1 MASRFPL
8 FPEIVSLSPFVVA
21 PWRTPPKLLVS
32 ELISKEPDNEEQPL
46 DELTDDTITS
56 LSADDIA

>member
-32 ELISKEPDNEEQPL
+32 ELISKEPDNEEQF
-46 DELTDDTITS
+46 
-56 LSADDIA
+56 A